1 MNKKVTVKELRYH
14 DELTSD
20 QYKEIY
26 LKARAEY
33 KNFTA
38 LVVGLG
44 THYSR
49 AYWSK
54 YERDLIHLTR
64 VTKNE
69 LRAYAGMSELPM
81 TLRDIAMLFSDE
93 DSSIFV
99 VGTGVPNCAVI
110 GNSAHGITFNIVV
123 GGNSD
128 SANVLAREATNRDTR
143 HRKHISIDDESFD
156 QLNEVRLSKGISW
169 KQFLMNPLKMNI

>member
-1 MNKKVTVKELRYH
+1 MSKKVTVKELKFH

-20 QYKEIY
+20 QYMGIY
-26 LKARAEY
+26 LRARAEY

-54 YERDLIHLTR
+54 YERGLIRLTR
-64 VTKNE
+64 IAKNE
-69 LRAYAGMSELPM
+69 LRAYANMPELPM
-81 TLRDIAMLFSDE
+81 TLHDIAALFNDE

-99 VGTGVPNCAVI
+99 VGTDTPNCAVI
-110 GNSAHGITFNIVV
+110 GNSTNGITFNIVV

-128 SANVLAREATNRDTR
+128 SANVLAKEITGKEKDN
-143 HRKHISIDDESFD
+143 RKHISIDEDSFN
-156 QLNEVRLSKGISW
+156 QLNLVRLSKGISW
-169 KQFLMNPLKMNI
+169 KQFLMNLMNI